1 MRQVLTILA
10 AIAII
15 GLTACSGPQGP
26 PGPSGEAGPA
36 GPVGPAG
43 PQGAQGQQ
51 GPVGP
56 QGSVGEQGPAGPS
69 GLQGPVGPQGPQG
82 DAGGQGPV
90 GPAGERGPPGPQG
103 PQGPPGAAGPAGP
116 RATRAR
122 PRQFASSRVRI
133 PLGAETTKSWPVS
146 CAQAAPATE
155 RSARPLE
162 RQQLVY
168 AHVVDLSRPDH
179 ALTRRHGIRSDGALL
194 FVIFSVGGVR
204 ELQQLRQ
211 SHLTVALPRQ
221 LSMSLQRQKSRRIRS
236 PPAPTQDRNRRQTA
250 RRAQAAPA
258 GPVPSMAFS
267 SRGCGC
273 VL

>member
-1 MRQVLTILA
+1 VAKAQSDPPA
-10 AIAII
+10 SADH
-15 GLTACSGPQGP
+15 QGRKVPRAHPAP
-26 PGPSGEAGPA
+26 PDQPA
-36 GPVGPAG
+36 
-43 PQGAQGQQ
+43 
-51 GPVGP
+51 
-56 QGSVGEQGPAGPS
+56 
-69 GLQGPVGPQGPQG
+69 
-82 DAGGQGPV
+82 
-90 GPAGERGPPGPQG
+90 R
-103 PQGPPGAAGPAGP
+103 

-221 LSMSLQRQKSRRIRS
+221 
-236 PPAPTQDRNRRQTA
+236 
-250 RRAQAAPA
+250 
-258 GPVPSMAFS
+258 
-267 SRGCGC
+267 
-273 VL
+273 